1 MAIEFFQYLFGMILG
16 YMNYEFVFLDFKFTL
31 WQLILAECFCGVVG
45 YLSYELWI
53 ND

>member
-1 MAIEFFQYLFGMILG
+1 MAIAFFQYLFGMILG
-16 YMNYEFVFLDFKFTL
+16 YMNYEFVFLDFRFTL
-31 WQLILAECFCGVVG
+31 WRVVLASCVCSIIG